1 MDDADF
7 ACPSGRVKLE
17 PLPARRFLV
26 VTFSGLARDDAI
38 KSRTA
43 ELRQYAASHNLAT
56 AGEPVLA
63 FYNPPWTLPM
73 LRRNE
78 IMLELA

>member
-1 MDDADF
+1 LPA
-7 ACPSGRVKLE
+7 PSDTRVKLE

-26 VTFSGLARDDAI
+26 VTFSGLGRDDAI
-38 KSRTA
+38 KSRTD
-43 ELRQYAASHNLAT
+43 ELRQYAAKHNLAT
-56 AGEPVLA
+56 TGEPLIA